1 MHRYDVEAY
10 VLTLFVVA
18 AGGLIGIPPISSSAT
33 LSEESG
39 EAPDNYTTSTII
51 TSHRS
56 IGQNDSG
63 TTNIILNSNTDPA
76 RDNNTLGGIRDPLNV
91 REHISDLIAS
101 VTNNTM
107 VEGVGVTDMRLSGN
121 IASAHFNLSNGQV
134 EQTFFGNW
142 SLQVRR
148 INNASFEADF
158 NGSDGVHYTIY
169 NFTMNS
175 FQLVNEHVV
184 LGGTVDVSEV
194 NQNQSWQNVAVSILV
209 VNGRN
214 LSITFGE
221 PELDEIFSRQPIYG
235 IATE

>member
-1 MHRYDVEAY
+1 
-10 VLTLFVVA
+10 
-18 AGGLIGIPPISSSAT
+18 
-33 LSEESG
+33 
-39 EAPDNYTTSTII
+39 
-51 TSHRS
+51 
-56 IGQNDSG
+56 
-63 TTNIILNSNTDPA
+63 
-76 RDNNTLGGIRDPLNV
+76 
-91 REHISDLIAS
+91 
-101 VTNNTM
+101 
-107 VEGVGVTDMRLSGN
+107 
-121 IASAHFNLSNGQV
+121 
-134 EQTFFGNW
+134 
-142 SLQVRR
+142 
-148 INNASFEADF
+148 
-158 NGSDGVHYTIY
+158 GSDGVHYTIY